1 MQFGIN
7 LKRLPRKLQICLSDV
22 PRAINGCLVTH
33 PGIWIG
39 MISNNVKYFLRN
51 GNIRSSIKR
60 IKGFRKWDTYLTI
73 FSMHSMQK
81 FLLYHYCYVLYC
93 VFCRQ
98 VGNIS
103 LSNSWKRK
111 QCLNSAQ
118 LENRICVTTVLFLTQ
133 TETLHIHPGMQLHLH
148 FELVNINWFLCF
160 ANNKTCGYG

>member
-118 LENRICVTTVLFLTQ
+118 LENRICVTTVLFSHSDRNAPYTSWNAASFTFWISEYKL
-133 TETLHIHPGMQLHLH
+133 I
-148 FELVNINWFLCF
+148 FVLC
-160 ANNKTCGYG
+160 KQ

>member
-103 LSNSWKRK
+103 LSNSWKKKAMPEFSTAGK
-111 QCLNSAQ
+111 QDMCDNCPFSHSDRNAPYTSWNAASFTFWISEYKL
-118 LENRICVTTVLFLTQ
+118 IFVLCKQ
-133 TETLHIHPGMQLHLH
+133 
-148 FELVNINWFLCF
+148 
-160 ANNKTCGYG
+160 